1 MRHTLL
7 ILLLSVLL
15 YSTPLPLRLVG
26 NTHISSRELYD
37 VLGLHLP
44 YALEVWRDDP
54 TMERALIAQSI
65 TALESYYRAQGYFQ
79 AKVTITST
87 EKAIILTIV
96 EGEPILVSDVAIN
109 SPLDVRLEVLL
120 HPNDI
125 FTQEK
130 FADSKNKIKKKFHDA
145 GYCNSTFSSKAWID
159 LHEHKAHIVFDAVSH
174 DRCTFGSILVQST
187 PNLDG
192 TLVTSLLHVK
202 EGEPYSPQMIQKS
215 YEALYAQEAVGKVS
229 INDTQRKNSVVP
241 LIVTVEEGGK
251 PIRFTAGLGVS
262 SDQGFGGQLGIKH
275 RNLLGDFRTLSLE
288 GKFTQIKQKA
298 SGIFSTP
305 LNHHF
310 LGYGEVGYSDE
321 IMSGYRSKSVFEK
334 ITLKHLDTPQSVLLS
349 LLFDEATTYESTNTA
364 VFPNSHLFIPS
375 PMAEINIDTR
385 DNILEPTK
393 GDWINAKAQGSIRSS
408 ISDATYFKTL
418 LMGAHLQ
425 SWGEH
430 TLAVRAQWG
439 VLRTYEHQVPS
450 AYRFYAGGMNSNRAY
465 QYRQLGS
472 KDINGN
478 PIGFNSLVEGSVEY
492 RFPLSDALRGVL
504 FTDLTYGSDNYLP
517 DYTLPYW
524 GVGVGIRYLTPV
536 GPIAVDLGVD
546 PNDPRQ
552 YVLNFRIGELF

>member
-7 ILLLSVLL
+7 VLLLSVLL
-15 YSTPLPLRLVG
+15 YGTPLRLVG
-26 NTHISSRELYD
+26 NTHLASRELYD

-44 YALEVWRDDP
+44 YTLEVWRDHP
-54 TMERALIAQSI
+54 TMETALVSQSI
-65 TALESYYRAQGYFQ
+65 TALESYYRAKGYFQ
-79 AKVTITST
+79 AKVTMTST
-87 EKAIILTIV
+87 DKEILFTIA
-96 EGEPILVSDVAIN
+96 EGEPIIVSDIAIN
-109 SPLDVRLEVLL
+109 SPLDIELDILL
-120 HPNDI
+120 HPNDL

-130 FADSKNKIKKKFHDA
+130 FATSKTKIKKRFHDA
-145 GYCNSTFSSKAWID
+145 GYCNSTFNTKAWVD
-159 LHEHKAHIVFDAVSH
+159 LQEHKAHLVFEATPH
-174 DRCTFGSILVQST
+174 QRCTFGTILVQST
-187 PNLDG
+187 PNLEG
-192 TLVTSLLHVK
+192 TLVTSLLHIK
-202 EGEPYSPQMIQKS
+202 EGEPYSPTMIQKS

-229 INDTQRKNSVVP
+229 LNDTQREGSVVP
-241 LIVTVEEGGK
+241 LIVTVEEGEK
-251 PIRFTAGLGVS
+251 PIRFTLGLGVS
-262 SDQGFGGQLGIKH
+262 SDQGFGGQLGLKH
-275 RNLLGDFRTLSLE
+275 RNLLGNFRTLSLE

-298 SGIFSTP
+298 SGLFSTP

-334 ITLKHLDTPQSVLLS
+334 LTLKHLDTPQSVLLS
-349 LLFDEATTYESTNTA
+349 LLFDEATTYDSTNTA

-385 DNILEPTK
+385 DHILEPTQ
-393 GDWINAKAQGSIRSS
+393 GNWINVKGQGSLRSS

-425 SWGEH
+425 SWGEY
-430 TLAVRAQWG
+430 TLATRAQWG
-439 VLRTYEHQVPS
+439 VLRTYDNQVPS

-465 QYRQLGS
+465 QYRQLGP

-478 PIGFNSLVEGSVEY
+478 PIGFNSLVEGSVEF

-524 GVGVGIRYLTPV
+524 GVGVGIRYRTPV

>member
-7 ILLLSVLL
+7 VLLLSVLL
-15 YSTPLPLRLVG
+15 YGTPLRLVG
-26 NTHISSRELYD
+26 NTHLASRELYD

-44 YALEVWRDDP
+44 YTLEVWRDHP
-54 TMERALIAQSI
+54 TMESALVSQSI
-65 TALESYYRAQGYFQ
+65 TALESYYRAKGYFQ
-79 AKVTITST
+79 AKVTMTST
-87 EKAIILTIV
+87 DKEILFTIA
-96 EGEPILVSDVAIN
+96 EGEPIIVSDIAIN
-109 SPLDVRLEVLL
+109 SPLDIELDILL
-120 HPNDI
+120 HPNDL

-130 FADSKNKIKKKFHDA
+130 FATSKTKIKKRFHDA
-145 GYCNSTFSSKAWID
+145 GYCNSTFNTKAWVD
-159 LHEHKAHIVFDAVSH
+159 LQEHKAHLVFEATPH
-174 DRCTFGSILVQST
+174 QRCTFGTILVQST
-187 PNLDG
+187 PNLEG
-192 TLVTSLLHVK
+192 TLVTSLLHIK
-202 EGEPYSPQMIQKS
+202 EGEPYSPTMIQKS

-229 INDTQRKNSVVP
+229 LNDTQREGSVVP
-241 LIVTVEEGGK
+241 LIVTVEEGEK
-251 PIRFTAGLGVS
+251 PIRFTLGLGVS
-262 SDQGFGGQLGIKH
+262 SDQGFGGQLGLKH
-275 RNLLGDFRTLSLE
+275 RNLLGNFRTLSLE

-298 SGIFSTP
+298 SGLFSTP
-305 LNHHF
+305 LNRHF

-334 ITLKHLDTPQSVLLS
+334 LTLKHLDTPQSVLLS
-349 LLFDEATTYESTNTA
+349 LLFDEATTYDSTNTA

-385 DNILEPTK
+385 DHILEPTQ
-393 GDWINAKAQGSIRSS
+393 GNWINVKGQGSLRSS

-425 SWGEH
+425 SWGEY
-430 TLAVRAQWG
+430 TLATRAQWG
-439 VLRTYEHQVPS
+439 VLRTYDNQVPS

-465 QYRQLGS
+465 QYRQLGP

-478 PIGFNSLVEGSVEY
+478 PIGFNSLVEGSVEF

-524 GVGVGIRYLTPV
+524 GVGVGIRYRTPV

>member
-7 ILLLSVLL
+7 VLLLSVLL
-15 YSTPLPLRLVG
+15 YGTPLRLVG
-26 NTHISSRELYD
+26 NTHLASRELYD

-44 YALEVWRDDP
+44 YTLEVWRDHP
-54 TMERALIAQSI
+54 TMETALVSQSI
-65 TALESYYRAQGYFQ
+65 TALESYYRAKGYFQ
-79 AKVTITST
+79 VKVTMTST
-87 EKAIILTIV
+87 DKEILFTIA
-96 EGEPILVSDVAIN
+96 EGEPIIVSDVQIN
-109 SPLDVRLEVLL
+109 SPLDVRLDVLL
-120 HPNDI
+120 HPKDI

-130 FADSKNKIKKKFHDA
+130 FSTSKTKIKKRFHDA
-145 GYCNSTFSSKAWID
+145 GYCNSTFNTKAWVD
-159 LHEHKAHIVFDAVSH
+159 LNEHKAHLLFEATPN
-174 DRCTFGSILVQST
+174 DRCTFGAILVEST
-187 PNLDG
+187 PNLEG
-192 TLVTSLLHVK
+192 TLVTSLLHIK
-202 EGEPYSPQMIQKS
+202 EGEPYSPTMIQKS

-229 INDTQRKNSVVP
+229 LNDTQREGSVVP
-241 LIVTVEEGGK
+241 LIVTVEEGEK

-262 SDQGFGGQLGIKH
+262 SDQGFGGQLGLKH
-275 RNLLGDFRTLSLE
+275 RNLLGNFRTLSLE

-298 SGIFSTP
+298 SGLFSTP

-334 ITLKHLDTPQSVLLS
+334 ITLKHLDTPQSILLS
-349 LLFDEATTYESTNTA
+349 LLFDEATTYDSTNTA

-385 DNILEPTK
+385 DHILEPTQ
-393 GDWINAKAQGSIRSS
+393 GNWINVKGQGSIRSS

-418 LMGAHLQ
+418 LMGAHLH
-425 SWGEH
+425 SWGEY
-430 TLAVRAQWG
+430 TLAARAQWG
-439 VLRTYEHQVPS
+439 VLRTYDNQVPS

-465 QYRQLGS
+465 QYRQLGP

-478 PIGFNSLVEGSVEY
+478 PIGFNSLVEGSVEF
-492 RFPLSDALRGVL
+492 RFPLSDALRGVI

-517 DYTLPYW
+517 NYTLPYW
-524 GVGVGIRYLTPV
+524 GTGLGIRYLTPV

>member
-7 ILLLSVLL
+7 VLLLSVLL
-15 YSTPLPLRLVG
+15 YGTPLRLVG
-26 NTHISSRELYD
+26 NTKISSRDLYD
-37 VLGLHLP
+37 TLGLHLP
-44 YALEVWRDDP
+44 YALEVWRDHP
-54 TMERALIAQSI
+54 TMESALVSQSI
-65 TALESYYRAQGYFQ
+65 TALESYYRAKGYFQ
-79 AKVTITST
+79 AKVTMTST
-87 EKAIILTIV
+87 DKEILFTIA
-96 EGEPILVSDVAIN
+96 EGEPIIVSDIAIT
-109 SPLDVRLEVLL
+109 SPLDIKLDILL
-120 HPNDI
+120 HPNDL

-130 FADSKNKIKKKFHDA
+130 FATSKTKIKKRFHDA
-145 GYCNSTFSSKAWID
+145 GYCNSTFNTKAWVD
-159 LHEHKAHIVFDAVSH
+159 LNEHKAHLLFEAVSN

-187 PNLDG
+187 PNLEG
-192 TLVTSLLHVK
+192 TLVTSLLHAK
-202 EGEPYSPQMIQKS
+202 EGDPYSSTMIQKS

-229 INDTQRKNSVVP
+229 LDDTQREGSVVP
-241 LIVTVEEGGK
+241 LIVTVEETEK
-251 PIRFTAGLGVS
+251 PIRFTTGLGVS
-262 SDQGFGGQLGIKH
+262 SDQGLGGQLGLKH
-275 RNLLGDFRTLSLE
+275 RNLLGNFRTLSLE

-298 SGIFSTP
+298 SGLFSTP

-334 ITLKHLDTPQSVLLS
+334 LTLKHLDTPQSILFS
-349 LLFDEATTYESTNTA
+349 MLFDEATTYESTNTA

-385 DNILEPTK
+385 DHILEPTQ
-393 GDWINAKAQGSIRSS
+393 GNWINVKGQGSLRSS

-425 SWGEH
+425 SWGEY
-430 TLAVRAQWG
+430 TLATRAQWG
-439 VLRTYEHQVPS
+439 VLRTYDNQVPS

-478 PIGFNSLVEGSVEY
+478 PIGFNSLVEGSVEF

-524 GVGVGIRYLTPV
+524 GTGVGIRYLTPV

>member
-7 ILLLSVLL
+7 VLLLSVLL
-15 YSTPLPLRLVG
+15 YGTPLRLVG
-26 NTHISSRELYD
+26 NTHLASRELYD

-44 YALEVWRDDP
+44 YTLEVWRDHP
-54 TMERALIAQSI
+54 TMESALVSQSI
-65 TALESYYRAQGYFQ
+65 TALESYYRAKGYFQ
-79 AKVTITST
+79 AKVTMTST
-87 EKAIILTIV
+87 DKEILFSIA
-96 EGEPILVSDVAIN
+96 EGEPIIVSDIAIN
-109 SPLDVRLEVLL
+109 SPLDIELDILL
-120 HPNDI
+120 HPNDL

-130 FADSKNKIKKKFHDA
+130 FATSKTKIKKRFHDA
-145 GYCNSTFSSKAWID
+145 GYCNSTFNTKAWVD
-159 LHEHKAHIVFDAVSH
+159 LQEHKAHLVFEATPH
-174 DRCTFGSILVQST
+174 QRCTFGTILVQST
-187 PNLDG
+187 PNLEG
-192 TLVTSLLHVK
+192 TLVTSLLHIK
-202 EGEPYSPQMIQKS
+202 EGEPYSPTMIQKS

-229 INDTQRKNSVVP
+229 LNDTQREGSVVP
-241 LIVTVEEGGK
+241 LIVTVEEGEK
-251 PIRFTAGLGVS
+251 PIRFTLGLGVS
-262 SDQGFGGQLGIKH
+262 SDQGFGGQLGLKH
-275 RNLLGDFRTLSLE
+275 RNLLGNFRTLSLE

-298 SGIFSTP
+298 SGLFSTP
-305 LNHHF
+305 LNRHF

-334 ITLKHLDTPQSVLLS
+334 LTLKHLDTPQSVLLS
-349 LLFDEATTYESTNTA
+349 LLFDEATTYDSTNTA

-385 DNILEPTK
+385 DHILEPTQ
-393 GDWINAKAQGSIRSS
+393 GNWINVKGQGSLRSS

-418 LMGAHLQ
+418 LMGTHLQ
-425 SWGEH
+425 SWGEY
-430 TLAVRAQWG
+430 TLATRAQWG
-439 VLRTYEHQVPS
+439 VLRTYDNQVPS

-465 QYRQLGS
+465 QYRQLGP

-478 PIGFNSLVEGSVEY
+478 PIGFNSLVEGSVEF

-524 GVGVGIRYLTPV
+524 GVGVGIRYRTPV

>member
-7 ILLLSVLL
+7 VLLLSVLL
-15 YSTPLPLRLVG
+15 YGTPLRLVG
-26 NTHISSRELYD
+26 NTHLASRELYD

-44 YALEVWRDDP
+44 YTLEVWRDHP
-54 TMERALIAQSI
+54 TMEMALVSQSI
-65 TALESYYRAQGYFQ
+65 TALESYYRAKGYFQ
-79 AKVTITST
+79 AKVTMTST
-87 EKAIILTIV
+87 DKEILFTIA
-96 EGEPILVSDVAIN
+96 EGEPIIVSDITIN
-109 SPLDVRLEVLL
+109 SPLDIELDILL
-120 HPNDI
+120 HPNDL

-130 FADSKNKIKKKFHDA
+130 FATSKTKIKKRFHDA
-145 GYCNSTFSSKAWID
+145 GYCNSTFNTKAWVD
-159 LHEHKAHIVFDAVSH
+159 LQEHKAHLVFEATPH
-174 DRCTFGSILVQST
+174 QRCTFGTILVQST
-187 PNLDG
+187 PNLEG
-192 TLVTSLLHVK
+192 TLVTSLLHIK
-202 EGEPYSPQMIQKS
+202 EGEPYSPTMIQKS

-229 INDTQRKNSVVP
+229 LNDTQREGSVVP
-241 LIVTVEEGGK
+241 LIVTVEEGEK
-251 PIRFTAGLGVS
+251 PIRFTLGLGVS
-262 SDQGFGGQLGIKH
+262 SDQGFGGQLGLKH
-275 RNLLGDFRTLSLE
+275 RNLLGNFRTLSLE

-298 SGIFSTP
+298 SGLFSTP

-349 LLFDEATTYESTNTA
+349 LLFDEATTYDSTNTA

-385 DNILEPTK
+385 DHILEPTQ
-393 GDWINAKAQGSIRSS
+393 GNWINVKGQGSLRSS

-425 SWGEH
+425 SWGEY
-430 TLAVRAQWG
+430 TLATRAQWG
-439 VLRTYEHQVPS
+439 VLRTYDNQVPS

-465 QYRQLGS
+465 QYRQLGP

-478 PIGFNSLVEGSVEY
+478 PIGFNSLVEGSVEF

-524 GVGVGIRYLTPV
+524 GVGVGIRYRTPV

>member
-7 ILLLSVLL
+7 VLLLPVLL
-15 YSTPLPLRLVG
+15 YGTPLAVRLVG
-26 NTHISSRELYD
+26 NTQISSRELYD

-44 YALEVWRDDP
+44 YALEMWRDHP
-54 TMERALIAQSI
+54 TMESALISQSI

-79 AKVTITST
+79 TKVTLTST
-87 EKAIILTIV
+87 DKAILFTIA
-96 EGEPILVSDVAIN
+96 EGEPIIVSDITIN
-109 SPLDVRLEVLL
+109 SPLDVRSDVLL
-120 HPNDI
+120 HPNDL

-130 FADSKNKIKKKFHDA
+130 FATSKTKIKKRFHDA
-145 GYCNSTFSSKAWID
+145 GYCNSTFNSKAWVD
-159 LHEHKAHIVFDAVSH
+159 LNEHKAHLLFEATSN
-174 DRCTFGSILVQST
+174 DRCTFGPILVQST

-192 TLVTSLLHVK
+192 TLVTSLLHTQ

-229 INDTQRKNSVVP
+229 INDTQREGNSVP
-241 LIVTVEEGGK
+241 LIVTVEEGTK

-275 RNLLGDFRTLSLE
+275 RNLLGDFRTLAFE

-310 LGYGEVGYSDE
+310 LGYGEVGYLNE
-321 IMSGYRSKSVFEK
+321 LMSGYASKSVFEK
-334 ITLKHLDTPQSVLLS
+334 ITLKHLDTPQSILFS
-349 LLFDEATTYESTNTA
+349 MLFDEATTYNSTNTQA
-364 VFPNSHLFIPS
+364 FPNSHLFIPS

-393 GDWINAKAQGSIRSS
+393 GDWINAKTQGSLRSS
-408 ISDATYFKTL
+408 LSDATYFKTL
-418 LMGAHLQ
+418 LMGVHLQ
-425 SWGEH
+425 SWRDY
-430 TLAVRAQWG
+430 TFATRAQWG
-439 VLRTYEHQVPS
+439 VLRTYEHLVPS

-465 QYRQLGS
+465 SYRQLGP

-478 PIGFNSLVEGSVEY
+478 PIGFNSLVEGSVEF

-517 DYTLPYW
+517 NYTLPYW
-524 GVGVGIRYLTPV
+524 GTGLGIRYLTPV
-536 GPIAVDLGVD
+536 GPIAVDLGID

>member
-7 ILLLSVLL
+7 VLLLSVFL
-15 YSTPLPLRLVG
+15 YGTPLTFRLVG
-26 NTHISSRELYD
+26 NSHISSRDLYD
-37 VLGLHLP
+37 TLGVHLP
-44 YALEVWRDDP
+44 YALEVWRDNP
-54 TMERALIAQSI
+54 TMESALVSQSI
-65 TALESYYRAQGYFQ
+65 TALVSYYRAKGYFQ
-79 AKVTITST
+79 TKVTMTST
-87 EKAIILTIV
+87 DKEILFTIV
-96 EGEPILVSDVAIN
+96 EGEPIRVSDIQIN
-109 SPLDVRLEVLL
+109 SPLDIRLDVLL
-120 HPNDI
+120 HANDI

-130 FADSKNKIKKKFHDA
+130 FATSKTQIKKRFQNA
-145 GYCNSTFSSKAWID
+145 GYCNSTFNSKAWVD
-159 LHEHKAHIVFDAVSH
+159 LNEHKAHLLFEAVSN

-187 PNLDG
+187 PNLEG

-202 EGEPYSPQMIQKS
+202 EGEPYSPTMIQKS
-215 YEALYAQEAVGKVS
+215 YEALYAQEAVAKVS
-229 INDTQRKNSVVP
+229 INDTMREGNIVP
-241 LIVTVEEGGK
+241 MTVTVEEGEK
-251 PIRFTAGLGVS
+251 PIRFTTGLGVS

-275 RNLLGDFRTLSLE
+275 RNLLGDFRTLSFE

-298 SGIFSTP
+298 SGLFSTP

-334 ITLKHLDTPQSVLLS
+334 ITLKHLDTPQSILFS
-349 LLFDEATTYESTNTA
+349 MLFDEATTYESTNTA

-375 PMAEINIDTR
+375 PMTEINIDTR
-385 DNILEPTK
+385 DAILEPTK
-393 GDWINAKAQGSIRSS
+393 GTWINAKAQGSIRSS

-418 LMGAHLQ
+418 LMGAHLH
-425 SWGEH
+425 SWGEY
-430 TLAVRAQWG
+430 TLAARAQWG

-465 QYRQLGS
+465 QYRQLGP

-478 PIGFNSLVEGSVEY
+478 PIGFNSLVEGSVEF
-492 RFPLSDALRGVL
+492 RFPLSDALRGVI

-517 DYTLPYW
+517 NYTLPYW
-524 GVGVGIRYLTPV
+524 GTGLGIRYLTPV

>member
-7 ILLLSVLL
+7 VLLLSVLL
-15 YSTPLPLRLVG
+15 YGTPLRLVG
-26 NTHISSRELYD
+26 NTHLASRELYD

-44 YALEVWRDDP
+44 YTLEVWRDHP
-54 TMERALIAQSI
+54 TMETALVSQSI
-65 TALESYYRAQGYFQ
+65 TALESYYRAKGYFQ
-79 AKVTITST
+79 AKVTMTST
-87 EKAIILTIV
+87 DKEILFTIA
-96 EGEPILVSDVAIN
+96 EGEPIIVSDIAIN
-109 SPLDVRLEVLL
+109 SPLDIELDILL
-120 HPNDI
+120 HPNDL

-130 FADSKNKIKKKFHDA
+130 FATSKTKIKKRFHDA
-145 GYCNSTFSSKAWID
+145 GYCNSTFNTKAWVD
-159 LHEHKAHIVFDAVSH
+159 LQEHKAHLVFEATPH
-174 DRCTFGSILVQST
+174 QRCTFGTILVQST
-187 PNLDG
+187 PNLEG
-192 TLVTSLLHVK
+192 TLVTSLLHIK
-202 EGEPYSPQMIQKS
+202 EGEPYSPTMIQKS

-229 INDTQRKNSVVP
+229 LNDTQREGSVVP
-241 LIVTVEEGGK
+241 LIVTVEEGEK
-251 PIRFTAGLGVS
+251 PIRFTLGLGVS
-262 SDQGFGGQLGIKH
+262 SDQGFGGQLGLKH
-275 RNLLGDFRTLSLE
+275 RNLLGNFRTLSLE

-298 SGIFSTP
+298 SGLFSTP

-349 LLFDEATTYESTNTA
+349 LLFDEATTYDSTNTA

-385 DNILEPTK
+385 DHILEPTQ
-393 GDWINAKAQGSIRSS
+393 GNWINVKGQGSLRSS

-425 SWGEH
+425 SWGEY
-430 TLAVRAQWG
+430 TLATRAQWG
-439 VLRTYEHQVPS
+439 VLRTYDNQVPS

-465 QYRQLGS
+465 QYRQLGP

-478 PIGFNSLVEGSVEY
+478 PIGFNSLVEGSVEF

-524 GVGVGIRYLTPV
+524 GVGVGIRYRTPV